1 MHSYTS
7 YHVRRREDRLYSGER
22 KGWWVVLSLIPI
34 WEVCVKR
41 GSVTKHHAGIDPR
54 QKGGLK
60 GTVGKEGEGS
70 RGHMIVS
77 AGLVFILKERLWS
90 PSS

>member
-1 MHSYTS
+1 M
-7 YHVRRREDRLYSGER
+7 
-22 KGWWVVLSLIPI
+22 
-34 WEVCVKR
+34 KR
-41 GSVTKHHAGIDPR
+41 GSVTKHHAGIDPQ

-70 RGHMIVS
+70 RGHMIAS